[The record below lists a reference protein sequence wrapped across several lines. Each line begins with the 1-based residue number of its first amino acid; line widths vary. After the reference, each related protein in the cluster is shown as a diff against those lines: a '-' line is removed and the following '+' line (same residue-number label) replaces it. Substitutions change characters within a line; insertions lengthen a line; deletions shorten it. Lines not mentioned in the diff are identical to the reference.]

1 MPNGYSNDLRNRILA
16 YYDDSHTQ
24 QETCAVFKISR
35 SALTDWLKLRRKT
48 GSADL
53 RPRPKRRKSKKIDG
67 QKLKEYMASHP
78 DAYLHEMAT
87 QFGVVPS
94 AIYYACRR
102 DGITRKK
109 RCCCINSEMRKNAK
123 SFKRN

>member
-67 QKLKEYMASHP
+67 QKLKEYIASHP
-78 DAYLHEMAT
+78 DAYLHEMAA

-94 AIYYACRR
+94 AIYYAGRR

-109 RCCCINSEMRKNAK
+109 R
-123 SFKRN
+123 